1 VPQDEHQL
9 TQSSS
14 PALREFIAE
23 MERFPVWTLGDV
35 AKIAGIAFAAI
46 FFSGILVVM
55 IATGLPWFRGMPMN
69 QVITDARLATGSQ
82 LLAYLIT
89 FWFVYRLIVQHY
101 GVPFAEG
108 VRWRWPRGSW
118 PGYILVGVVLCVATQ
133 ALEHLLPQ
141 PKHIPLTDLFR
152 TPFAAWLLVIF
163 GTFVGPPA
171 EELFF
176 RGLLFPSLSR
186 KMGLVWSVILTALP
200 FALLHAAQLAFGW
213 GPLLGI
219 FFVGVVLTLIRA
231 KADSLAASL
240 LVHVAY
246 NATTFGLVIY
256 ATQGF
261 QHLERIRG

>member
-1 VPQDEHQL
+1 MPQDDPQL
-9 TQSSS
+9 TQPTS
-14 PALREFIAE
+14 PALTAFIAE

-46 FFSGILVVM
+46 FFSSILVIM
-55 IATGLPWFRGMPMN
+55 IAIGLPWFRGMPMN
-69 QVITDARLATGSQ
+69 QVVTDARLATGSQ

-101 GVPFAEG
+101 GIPFGEG
-108 VRWRWPRGSW
+108 VRWRWPCSTW
-118 PGYILVGVVLCVATQ
+118 PVYILGGALLCVVTQ

-141 PKHIPLTDLFR
+141 PKHIPLTELFR
-152 TPFAAWLLVIF
+152 TPLAAWLLAIF
-163 GTFVGPPA
+163 GTFVGPLA

-176 RGLLFPSLSR
+176 RGLLFPSLAK
-186 KMGLVWSVILTALP
+186 KMNLAGSVILTALP

-219 FFVGVVLTLIRA
+219 FFVGVVLTLVRA
-231 KADSLAASL
+231 KADSLAASVL
-240 LVHVAY
+240 THVAY
-246 NATTFGLVIY
+246 NAATFGLVIY

-261 QHLERIRG
+261 QHLERIKG